1 MWRSEQNGGGEL
13 GRRGWERELV
23 INRKTKA
30 PGDGAVGP

>member
-1 MWRSEQNGGGEL
+1 MWRSEQNGAGEL
-13 GRRGWERELV
+13 GRGWERKLV